1 MTGKTRVP
9 PVPPDQGE
17 RDRIVRDLDRNMLV
31 EAAAGTGK
39 TTSIVERMVALL
51 AAGTCGNI
59 RNLATVTFTRK
70 AAAELRVRFQVLW
83 LKATA
88 ASR

>member
-39 TTSIVERMVALL
+39 TTSIVERMVKLLDLKLDVHSEPGNGSVFAL
-51 AAGTCGNI
+51 
-59 RNLATVTFTRK
+59 
-70 AAAELRVRFQVLW
+70 ELPLSN
-83 LKATA
+83 T
-88 ASR
+88 